1 MTRATSARIAAR
13 VASMIAWSCARA
25 EPGVTLVTLVD
36 GFDEGEQPM
45 MRVCVFGPFVRNEN
59 DCMRGRQTE
68 SNKPH
73 LFLFASSVCVVR
85 PQTHTTR
92 RALRAHIGKNRGA
105 PPPNFQSSPQTT
117 IGRRR
122 ALALSPRQHMSSAT
136 SVTPLRQMHSS
147 RRRLDIF
154 EHMPT
159 TATPANRRC
168 SPVCTDLSPHIE
180 ALLDADVL
188 AFCKAVSKQGT
199 PVASGRAVAMPTLEL
214 RSPPLV
220 KALNPKAAEWQPPP
234 MAAESS
240 APPSPTAAGGAKRK
254 DAKSL
259 NVDAPEFCPAGGWQ
273 QGDDAP
279 TATAMAAQI
288 RAMAQEL
295 EAATKRAAQAEAA
308 LSCVQGTARAQRE
321 ELEQEVE
328 RLRAAANEAC
338 AAQREKREAD
348 DLRRRTAMLGDEVC
362 ELHAQKDG
370 LASQLAREQG
380 ERARLRTSRAPAH
393 RAGGGAPTGSVATL
407 ASLQNELAA
416 LRIAVNQP
424 ASAYG
429 SLRRHPRP

>member
-1 MTRATSARIAAR
+1 
-13 VASMIAWSCARA
+13 
-25 EPGVTLVTLVD
+25 
-36 GFDEGEQPM
+36 
-45 MRVCVFGPFVRNEN
+45 
-59 DCMRGRQTE
+59 
-68 SNKPH
+68 
-73 LFLFASSVCVVR
+73 
-85 PQTHTTR
+85 
-92 RALRAHIGKNRGA
+92 
-105 PPPNFQSSPQTT
+105 
-117 IGRRR
+117 
-122 ALALSPRQHMSSAT
+122 
-136 SVTPLRQMHSS
+136 MHSS

-288 RAMAQEL
+288 RVMAQEL

-308 LSCVQGTARAQRE
+308 LSRAQGTARAQRE

-328 RLRAAANEAC
+328 RLRAAANGAC
-338 AAQREKREAD
+338 AAQQREKREAD

-370 LASQLAREQG
+370 LMSQLAREQG
-380 ERARLRTSRAPAH
+380 ERARLENELVALQRTAQAAEH
-393 RAGGGAPTGSVATL
+393 QLASVATL

-424 ASAYG
+424 ASAHGGLPLPPAAMMQPAASAPAALPLPTPIDQQPPLLLRAASAPAPSLLFGGADG
-429 SLRRHPRP
+429 SIDAEANGTEPGAVRTHRSRRGGRGKGHKGKSAEARAAAEAALAASKENAALNGNGTLPLHVSTSA